1 MRKRIAAVAVAGLMV
16 MNISACQTPNTS
28 VNTNGSAE
36 ATVGAAEG
44 ASTVAENETVEAAQG
59 KSTEESE
66 SQEQEAVE
74 AAGIEKKTLPLY
86 VTSADNKQEIDLYF
100 VDGSVIPYVSVADI
114 SSLLQ
119 QVYESDNPAEPFYE
133 LKYETDGNQAGY
145 ARGAYKLDFDFEND
159 TIEFNDYDA
168 FFKMDNSLLV
178 DMVCLTANTAKL
190 FQQSSLSTDRYGK
203 VVTFDLKPYGIKL
216 IRDKDGY
223 YAPLQTVSDV
233 IFSYYENMALYNGD
247 SVIIAAYMDDD
258 LKKIFNS
265 GSEKW
270 SEELAEFSYNEI
282 CFALDYQYGLKEI
295 HDIESFDKLLSETG
309 LKSEFLSSDETVAEA
324 ALYKLI
330 YLYLGDLH
338 SQFNGISYMTDR
350 DKLTGMVSPIGMGL
364 AGTAWGNDRDE
375 LSTARDKHYPE
386 GIPAYE
392 EIWNTAYITFDH
404 FTDRK
409 PEIDYFAEPTDE
421 DNSDADTIRLMQYAC
436 QQILRENSP
445 VENVVMDLSINGG
458 GDTCTAEYVMATFLG
473 QADLSAKNTLSGAM
487 TDAVYTIDTNLDGE
501 FDEKDTLAGKGLH
514 LFCLESPVS
523 FSCGNL
529 APNAFKA
536 SHKVTLLGQESGGGS
551 CSVHCFSTAGG
562 SQYQVSGFRR
572 FSIMKNGSFYD
583 VDRGAQPDYF
593 IGEFDRFYDRKNLTE
608 YINSL
613 Y

>member
-1 MRKRIAAVAVAGLMV
+1 MRKSIAVMAVAGLMV
-16 MNISACQTPNTS
+16 MNLSACQTSNTS
-28 VNTNGSAE
+28 VNANTGTDTTVSASDGE
-36 ATVGAAEG
+36 
-44 ASTVAENETVEAAQG
+44 STVAENETSEAAQG
-59 KSTEESE
+59 ESKDE
-66 SQEQEAVE
+66 AKSQEFATDKAVS
-74 AAGIEKKTLPLY
+74 IEKKTLPAY
-86 VTSADNKQEIDLYF
+86 VTSKDNKQDIDLYF
-100 VDGSVIPYVSVADI
+100 INGGVIPYISVSDI
-114 SSLLQ
+114 SSILQ
-119 QVYESDNPAEPFYE
+119 QIYESDNPAEPFYE
-133 LKYETDGNQAGY
+133 LKFETEGDHAVY

-168 FFKMDNSLLV
+168 FFRMDNSLLV

-190 FQQSSLSTDRYGK
+190 FRQSSLSTDRYGK
-203 VVTFDLKPYGIKL
+203 VVTFDLKPYGIDL
-216 IRDKDGY
+216 VRDKEGY

-247 SVIIAAYMDDD
+247 SVIIAPYMDDD
-258 LKKIFNS
+258 LKEIFNS

-295 HDIESFDKLLSETG
+295 HDIESFDKLLTETG
-309 LKSEFLSSDETVAEA
+309 LKSEFLSSDQTVAEA

-338 SQFNGISYMTDR
+338 SQFNGVSYMTDR
-350 DKLTGMVSPIGMGL
+350 AKLTEMVSPIGLGL
-364 AGTAWGNDRDE
+364 AFNAWVNDKDE
-375 LSTARDKHYPE
+375 FIAARDKHYPE

-458 GDTCTAEYVMATFLG
+458 GDTCTAEYVMAVFLG

-501 FDEKDTLAGKGLH
+501 FDEKDALAGKGLH

-529 APNAFKA
+529 VPNAFKA

-562 SQYQVSGFRR
+562 SQFQVSGFRR

-593 IGEFDRFYDRKNLTE
+593 IGEADRFYDRKNLTE